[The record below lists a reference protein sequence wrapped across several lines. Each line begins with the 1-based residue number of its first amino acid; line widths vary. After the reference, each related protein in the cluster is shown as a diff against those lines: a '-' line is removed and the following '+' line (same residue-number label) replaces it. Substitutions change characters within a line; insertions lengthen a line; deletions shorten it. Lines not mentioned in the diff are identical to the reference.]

1 MLNGSSDIGTCSGGG
16 NEKVYSEREKQK
28 SSVDFLTEF
37 VRRVCDAR
45 ANRRSISTVSMKSVN
60 RLERVR
66 FFALLIYS
74 IPMFTINY

>member
-1 MLNGSSDIGTCSGGG
+1 MGHLTLVLVVEVAMKKCI
-16 NEKVYSEREKQK
+16 VREKQK

-37 VRRVCDAR
+37 VLSVCDAR

>member
-1 MLNGSSDIGTCSGGG
+1 MGHLTLVLVVEVAMKKCI
-16 NEKVYSEREKQK
+16 VREKQK

-74 IPMFTINY
+74 MPMFTINY